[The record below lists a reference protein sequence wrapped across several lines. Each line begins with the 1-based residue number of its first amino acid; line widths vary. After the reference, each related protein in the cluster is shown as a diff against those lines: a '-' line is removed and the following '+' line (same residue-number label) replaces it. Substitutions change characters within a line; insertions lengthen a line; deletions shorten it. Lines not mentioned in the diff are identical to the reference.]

1 MKARIA
7 RKPFCAIL
15 RRTRR
20 ALLAAGFSLC
30 AYSGFVFLDAQY
42 FQHRQNLV
50 LDRLLLKPLPSP
62 VVPVSVPPLGLIGR
76 IEIPRLG
83 LSQIVMEGSDSKT
96 LRRAVGHVPGTAL
109 PGESG
114 NSAITAHRDTFF
126 RPLRK
131 IRSGDLI
138 SVTTLTGQYNYRVQS
153 TEIVNPD
160 NTEVLDPS
168 SSETL
173 TLITCYPFYF
183 VGSAPHR
190 FIVHAER
197 IAAPYPAAIL
207 PNHREF

>member
-1 MKARIA
+1 
-7 RKPFCAIL
+7 
-15 RRTRR
+15 
-20 ALLAAGFSLC
+20 
-30 AYSGFVFLDAQY
+30 
-42 FQHRQNLV
+42 
-50 LDRLLLKPLPSP
+50 
-62 VVPVSVPPLGLIGR
+62 
-76 IEIPRLG
+76 
-83 LSQIVMEGSDSKT
+83 MEGSDSKT

-153 TEIVNPD
+153 TEIVDPDDVDVLNP
-160 NTEVLDPS
+160 S
-168 SSETL
+168 RSESL

-197 IAAPYPAAIL
+197 ISAPYRAATPPTYTPL
-207 PNHREF
+207 D